1 MSGLIDAPRL
11 GEGGRLRQIRW
22 LALIVCVLSVLVV
35 AVSAYLRLDAAGLGC
50 TDWPAC
56 YGKVLAG
63 EPAQLHYGV
72 ARLLHRLA
80 ASTALLLTIAMVW
93 RCLRPYP
100 LQPAARYAVLLL
112 ALMLALSALGFFSAD
127 PRRALVG
134 FLNIV
139 GGLGLVTFSWRTAM
153 AAGACNRAVAPQ
165 RRHGPFLVGGAVLL
179 TVAVLLGAW
188 LGATYSAPACPTLPF
203 CEIGAWA
210 FPDALRAL
218 DPLRSLQAPAL
229 PGDSGGA
236 TLHLLHRGFAVLALI
251 ALGGLAVRRGQP
263 AAKLAAGM
271 LAGVVLLGVASVS
284 SGLNLAL
291 VVAHGIAAALLLAVV
306 ATLLRR

>member
-100 LQPAARYAVLLL
+100 LLPAAQYAVLLL
-112 ALMLALSALGFFSAD
+112 GLMLALSALGFFSAD

-153 AAGACNRAVAPQ
+153 AAGAC
-165 RRHGPFLVGGAVLL
+165 HGASTRQGCQDPLLAGGAVLL

-210 FPDALRAL
+210 LPDALRAL
-218 DPLRSLQAPAL
+218 DHLRSLQAPAL
-229 PGDSGGA
+229 PGDSGGV

-251 ALGGLAVRRGQP
+251 ALGGLAVRSGQLT
-263 AAKLAAGM
+263 AKLAAGM
-271 LAGVVLLGVASVS
+271 LAGVMLLGVASVS

-291 VVAHGIAAALLLAVV
+291 VVAHGVAAALLLAVV